1 MSDDLLQRLKVHGSV
16 PAHIAIIMDG
26 NGRWAKGRALPRP
39 LGHHAGMRAVREV
52 IQGSLDADVGV
63 LSLFAFSQEN
73 WQRPAVEID
82 ALMSLLEEYIAREVD
97 NLRSKRVSVRIL
109 GDLERLAPG
118 ARQAVDRIMA
128 ETAGGEDL
136 ALNLC
141 ISYSSRAEITRA
153 ARQLAEEVAAGRLDP
168 SDIDEDALARRLYT
182 APWPDPDLLIRT
194 SGEMRISNFL
204 LWQLA
209 YAELYVTPV
218 LWPDFTRRH
227 LFEAILEFQRRDRRV
242 GDWRDGSGAHEPQ
255 HPGGTDLVPLREIEQ
270 LPGGE
275 RGRQDEQQDQRQAP
289 VPYQQQGQRDR
300 DDGEPDAPHQIG
312 VHQTETRPNRRS
324 RR

>member
-1 MSDDLLQRLKVHGSV
+1 MSNDLLRRIQAHGSV
-16 PAHIAIIMDG
+16 PAHVAIIMDG

-52 IQGSLDADVGV
+52 IQGCLDAGVEV

-73 WQRPAVEID
+73 WQRPAGEID

-97 NLRSKRVSVRIL
+97 HLREKSVAVRIL
-109 GDLERLAPG
+109 GNLERLAPG
-118 ARQAVDRIMA
+118 ARQAVNRVMA
-128 ETAGGEDL
+128 ETAGGRAL

-141 ISYSSRAEITRA
+141 ISYSSRAEIARA
-153 ARQLAEEVAAGRLDP
+153 ARQLAEEAAAGRLDP
-168 SDIDEDALARRLYT
+168 AEIDEEAVARRLYT

-218 LWPDFTRRH
+218 LWPDFARRH
-227 LFEAILEFQRRDRRV
+227 LFEAILEFQRRERRF
-242 GDWRDGSGAHEPQ
+242 
-255 HPGGTDLVPLREIEQ
+255 
-270 LPGGE
+270 
-275 RGRQDEQQDQRQAP
+275 GR
-289 VPYQQQGQRDR
+289 VT
-300 DDGEPDAPHQIG
+300 
-312 VHQTETRPNRRS
+312 V
-324 RR
+324 

>member
-1 MSDDLLQRLKVHGSV
+1 MSDELLRRLQVHGSV
-16 PAHIAIIMDG
+16 PGHIAIIMDG

-52 IQGSLDADVGV
+52 IQGCLDAGVGV
-63 LSLFAFSQEN
+63 LTLFAFSQEN

-82 ALMSLLEEYIAREVD
+82 ALMSLLEEYIARELGH
-97 NLRSKRVSVRIL
+97 LRDQSVAVRIL
-109 GDLERLAPG
+109 GDLARLAPG
-118 ARQAVDRIMA
+118 ARQAVDRVMA
-128 ETAGGEDL
+128 ETAGGTDL

-141 ISYSSRAEITRA
+141 ISYSSRAEIARA
-153 ARQLAEEVAAGRLDP
+153 ARLLAEDVASGRLAP
-168 SDIDEDALARRLYT
+168 GEIDEEAVARQLYT

-227 LFEAILEFQRRDRRV
+227 LFEAILEFQRRDRRF
-242 GDWRDGSGAHEPQ
+242 
-255 HPGGTDLVPLREIEQ
+255 
-270 LPGGE
+270 
-275 RGRQDEQQDQRQAP
+275 GRVTA
-289 VPYQQQGQRDR
+289 
-300 DDGEPDAPHQIG
+300 
-312 VHQTETRPNRRS
+312 
-324 RR
+324 

>member
-1 MSDDLLQRLKVHGSV
+1 MSDDLLRRLKVHGSV

-52 IQGSLDADVGV
+52 IQGCLDAEVGV
-63 LSLFAFSQEN
+63 LTLFAFSQEN

-82 ALMSLLEEYIAREVD
+82 ALMSLLEEYIARELD
-97 NLRSKRVSVRIL
+97 NLRSKRVTVCVL
-109 GDLERLAPG
+109 GDLGRLAPG

-128 ETAGGEDL
+128 DTAGGADL

-141 ISYSSRAEITRA
+141 ISYSSRAEIARA
-153 ARQLAEEVAAGRLDP
+153 ARQLAEDAVAGRLVP
-168 SDIDEDALARRLYT
+168 AEIDEDAVARRLYT

-194 SGEMRISNFL
+194 SGELRISNFL

-218 LWPDFTRRH
+218 LWPDFTRRD
-227 LFEAILEFQRRDRRV
+227 LFEAILEFQRRERRF
-242 GDWRDGSGAHEPQ
+242 
-255 HPGGTDLVPLREIEQ
+255 
-270 LPGGE
+270 
-275 RGRQDEQQDQRQAP
+275 GR
-289 VPYQQQGQRDR
+289 VS
-300 DDGEPDAPHQIG
+300 
-312 VHQTETRPNRRS
+312 V
-324 RR
+324 